1 MGEWPDEIKAVY
13 VLCHAQK
20 EKARYE
26 RLMPHLLQ
34 AGIPAD
40 RIRVCAP
47 SWGSELTVEQIFK
60 VYDPY
65 LKRPP
70 LPTFSYKGCCLTRAE
85 ISLGINFCSAV
96 ADVVRR
102 EDEHGWIMTLES
114 DVWMRRDF
122 LPALRDLVADLKE
135 KGTWDFVS
143 LGEGVGT
150 RPPGALRSYYA
161 PTKAYTPPHQW
172 VFRCTDSMLFTT
184 DYLRR
189 LSRTMLPFKEIID
202 WEMNFQMMLNQGR
215 PLWADPPLIEQ
226 GTWYSRTGSSLWS

>member
-1 MGEWPDEIKAVY
+1 MGDWPDEIKAVY

-47 SWGSELTVEQIFK
+47 SWGSELTAEQIFK

-70 LPTFSYKGCCLTRAE
+70 LPTFSYKGCCLTRSE
-85 ISLGINFCSAV
+85 ISLGINFCAAV
-96 ADVVRR
+96 ADAVARGEEGLV
-102 EDEHGWIMTLES
+102 MTLES
-114 DVWMRRDF
+114 DVWLRRDF
-122 LPALRDLVADLKE
+122 MPALKGLVADLKE

-161 PTKAYTPPHQW
+161 PTKAYEPPHNW
-172 VFRCTDSMLFTT
+172 VFRCTDSMLLSL
-184 DYLRR
+184 DYVKR
-189 LSRTMLPFKEIID
+189 LNRSIIPFKEIID
-202 WEMNFQMMLNQGR
+202 WEMNIQLLFHKGR
-215 PLWADPPLIEQ
+215 ALWADPPLAEQ
-226 GTWYSRTGSSLWS
+226 GSWNSRTSCSLY